1 MVLNVDA
8 VGETFESMD
17 GDGFELQAFLSPD
30 GSDVACVGTWSEML
44 ASRGAPAQ
52 SSAHAMRRFRRLGLA
67 AAALLAA
74 FLFLSSLRKQAS
86 ELDAN
91 RSLEALLGQGRA
103 VRLGEARIVFQ
114 RCLSSTGATGGVE
127 TCETRGEGTFAF
139 PAASSLEA
147 AIAKLGKPRP
157 NRALVTFPLDES
169 LRQFLAARTQ
179 AALVLVRSVQD
190 DTGGARF
197 HGTDAIARGVGQ
209 NAVFPF
215 STARALADGELRL
228 RFDFLGLG
236 WFGPA
241 DVPAVLV
248 DLPSVDALTSLP
260 LKLTFASRLS
270 WQLELGFPLLLAATA
285 LVLDHSAVF
294 GYACLYAVARAARTW
309 LNMQVA
315 DGTLDVFGPE
325 GLFLYAACGLCVP
338 LLLLFARSMSGMHGF
353 RAKYDIPF
361 GLAWLA
367 GFVFVGQKNS
377 DFVMTSDLWSDGL
390 SGLLG
395 VGVLFARLMMR
406 GVVHWVERRGD
417 RTGSR
422 ALEQRKPG
430 GSAQRVLRGGG
441 FFSTVVPPL
450 ILGIG
455 LALTAAINFSELRA
469 FTGQGFK
476 NPLDWRH
483 MALFPFL
490 LVTALFEVGSTSR
503 RIAEVS
509 REIEEKTRLDDALRI
524 AENIHG
530 RMLPPLRGAWPR
542 GGGWRALYRPAY
554 ALGGD
559 WFDVREVVTPEGQ
572 RHVVGCVVDLTGHG
586 IGPSLAASALC
597 SQWREWWSRV
607 ANETRPLYEK
617 DSEFS
622 EHSENLEISLLGEA
636 ALRMHRAL
644 SSLSS
649 EETATAC
656 FFLVTPSQGRL
667 AYLTCAHPGL
677 LLQDLQS
684 SNVLTL
690 QTRSGGLGAARGR
703 YTAPGDFPVALRSL
717 PPGSSFTLCAFSD
730 GFCLSEA
737 GVSSWSH
744 RLARESQL
752 GRRPVALALAKAL
765 RAALHTERATKS
777 SSSLRVSAGA
787 STGFSAG
794 EYDLPEGDVDDKTL
808 LVVTLQTDETR
819 IATSPRGSLT

>member
-1 MVLNVDA
+1 
-8 VGETFESMD
+8 
-17 GDGFELQAFLSPD
+17 
-30 GSDVACVGTWSEML
+30 ML
-44 ASRGAPAQ
+44 ASRTLLAQ
-52 SSAHAMRRFRRLGLA
+52 SSLQSSRRWRRLGLA

-74 FLFLSSLRKQAS
+74 FLFLSSLRKQAA

-91 RSLEALLGQGRA
+91 RSLEALLGQGGA
-103 VRLGEARIVFQ
+103 VRLGQARVVFQ
-114 RCLSSTGATGGVE
+114 RCQSAQPGPSVAPSSVGGVE
-127 TCETRGEGTFAF
+127 TCETRGEGVFVF

-147 AIAKLGKPRP
+147 AVAKLGKPRP
-157 NRALVTFPLDES
+157 NRALVTFVLDEP
-169 LRQFLAARTQ
+169 QKAFLASRPQ

-197 HGTDAIARGVGQ
+197 LGAESVVRGVGQ

-215 STARALADGELRL
+215 ATPPALADGELRL

-241 DVPAVLV
+241 DVPPVLV
-248 DLPSVDALTSLP
+248 DLSSVDALTSLP

-285 LVLDHSAVF
+285 LVLDHSFVF
-294 GYACLYAVARAARTW
+294 AYACLYAVARAARTW
-309 LNMQVA
+309 LNVQVA

-338 LLLLFARSMSGMHGF
+338 LLLLFARSLCGWPGF
-353 RAKYDIPF
+353 RPKFDIPF
-361 GLAWLA
+361 GLVWVA
-367 GFVFVGQKNS
+367 GFVWVGTRHS

-390 SGLLG
+390 SGFLGVCVLGAKVLWRRGSKQHLKAGTSLLG
-395 VGVLFARLMMR
+395 PRGRL
-406 GVVHWVERRGD
+406 
-417 RTGSR
+417 
-422 ALEQRKPG
+422 A
-430 GSAQRVLRGGG
+430 
-441 FFSTVVPPL
+441 STAPAL
-450 ILGIG
+450 ILAIG

-469 FTGQGFK
+469 YVGQGFK

-530 RMLPPLRGAWPR
+530 RMLPPRKGCWPL
-542 GGGWRALYRPAY
+542 GGEWRALYKPAHT
-554 ALGGD
+554 LGGD
-559 WFDVREVVTPEGQ
+559 WFDVREVVTPSGV

-607 ANETRPLYEK
+607 A
-617 DSEFS
+617 SEPEPAVRGEGLLSMESAPAS
-622 EHSENLEISLLGEA
+622 EAVSLGEAALLGGA

-644 SSLSS
+644 CSLSS

-656 FFLVTPSQGRL
+656 FFLATPSEGRL
-667 AYLTCAHPGL
+667 SFLTCAHPGL
-677 LLQDLQS
+677 LLQDTES
-684 SNVLTL
+684 SKVVTL

-703 YTAPGDFPVALRSL
+703 YVLPADFPVATRTLEH
-717 PPGSSFTLCAFSD
+717 GKCYALCAFSD
-730 GFCLSEA
+730 GFCLSDA
-737 GVSSWSH
+737 GVSSWSN
-744 RLARESQL
+744 RIARESQSQ
-752 GRRPVALALAKAL
+752 GRPLALVLANAV
-765 RAALHTERATKS
+765 RAALATERT
-777 SSSLRVSAGA
+777 RNPVHA
-787 STGFSAG
+787 SEIASVGNDA
-794 EYDLPEGDVDDKTL
+794 PEGDVDDKTL
-808 LVVTLQTDETR
+808 LLVSFQTGLGG
-819 IATSPRGSLT
+819 IPS